1 MRETGQPSDPIWSD
15 WAGSEPG
22 SSICGVQVTGPVRQV
37 VLTYDDGPEP
47 GGTDRIAGVL
57 ADRACTATFFVL
69 LSRVR
74 RYPALFADLVAA
86 GHEIG
91 LHGVD
96 HQRLT
101 NLDPG
106 AVQRR
111 TAEAKEEL
119 QDALGRPVSWFRPPY
134 GGQSPATWRAVVA
147 AGLVPVL
154 WTVTLRDWLD
164 VPMAERLDAASGFT
178 EPGAIVLGHDGYASL
193 GDGVDDGPAPRLD
206 RGELARR
213 LLDRYS
219 GMDLTGCSLGQA
231 LTSGTPIRRIWL
243 TDQ

>member
-1 MRETGQPSDPIWSD
+1 MCAMGEPADLSWSD
-15 WAGSEPG
+15 WMGSEPG
-22 SSICGVQVTGPVRQV
+22 SSICAVQVRGPVRYV

-47 GGTDRIAGVL
+47 GGSDRILQAL
-57 ADRACTATFFVL
+57 AEKARAATFFVL

-74 RYPALFADLVAA
+74 RYPALFADIVAA

-101 NLDPG
+101 TFDPG
-106 AVQRR
+106 VAERR
-111 TAEAKEEL
+111 TADAKKEL
-119 QDALGRPVSWFRPPY
+119 QDALGRPVRWFRPPY
-134 GGQSPATWRAVVA
+134 GSQSPATWRAVIA
-147 AGLVPVL
+147 AGLMPVL
-154 WTVTLRDWLD
+154 WTITLRDWLD
-164 VPMAERLDAASGFT
+164 VPAQERLDAASGIQ

-193 GDGVDDGPAPRLD
+193 GDGVDDGPAPRFD

-213 LLDRYS
+213 LLDRY
-219 GMDLTGCSLGQA
+219 GQMDLAGCSLGQA
-231 LTSGTPIRRIWL
+231 LESGTPVRRIWL